1 MFAKLKGSVDAVGES
16 DAVIDVHG
24 VGYLVGMGGRSLAR
38 LEPGQD
44 VDLHIETQVR
54 EDFIR
59 LWGFLSERERA
70 WFQHLQQIQGVG
82 SKAALAVIDALG
94 AADLESAAILG
105 DSAAFARAKG
115 VGPKLAQRLAAELK
129 DKPPPRGR
137 SYAADF
143 KAMDE
148 AMKSAPRA
156 AAQSGEDSGGN
167 DGAREDAVSA
177 LLNLGYGESEARKG
191 VASAARA
198 LGSDATEG
206 DLIRAALKELA
217 R

>member
-1 MFAKLKGSVDAVGES
+1 MFAKLKGHVDAIGET
-16 DAVIDVHG
+16 DAVIDVNG

-38 LEPGQD
+38 LEPGQA
-44 VDLHIETQVR
+44 VELHIETQVR
-54 EDFIR
+54 EDLIR

-82 SKAALAVIDALG
+82 SKASLAVLDALG

-105 DSAAFARAKG
+105 DSEAFARAKG

-129 DKPPPRGR
+129 DKPPRGR

-156 AAQSGEDSGGN
+156 AAQAGDHGG
-167 DGAREDAVSA
+167 DGGSREDAVSA

-191 VASAARA
+191 VAAAARA
-198 LGSDATEG
+198 LGADAGESE
-206 DLIRAALKELA
+206 LIRAALKELA

>member
-1 MFAKLKGSVDAVGES
+1 MFAKLKGVVDAIGEN

-38 LEPGQD
+38 LEPGQA
-44 VDLHIETQVR
+44 VELHIETQVR
-54 EDFIR
+54 EDLIR

-82 SKAALAVIDALG
+82 SKAAIAITDALG

-105 DSAAFARAKG
+105 DSSAFSRAKG

-143 KAMDE
+143 KTMDE

-156 AAQSGEDSGGN
+156 AAQAADGSD

-191 VASAARA
+191 VAAAARA
-198 LGSDATEG
+198 LGSDAKEG

>member
-1 MFAKLKGSVDAVGES
+1 MFAKLKGNVDAIGES
-16 DAVIDVHG
+16 DAVIDVGG

-38 LEPGQD
+38 LEPGQA
-44 VDLHIETQVR
+44 VEIHIETQVR
-54 EDFIR
+54 EDLIR

-82 SKAALAVIDALG
+82 SKAAIAITDALG

-105 DSAAFARAKG
+105 DSSAFSRAKG

-156 AAQSGEDSGGN
+156 AAHAASGGD

-191 VASAARA
+191 VAAAARA
-198 LGSDATEG
+198 LGSDVKEG

>member
-1 MFAKLKGSVDAVGES
+1 MFAKLKGNVDAIGES
-16 DAVIDVHG
+16 DAVIDVGG

-38 LEPGQD
+38 LEPGQA
-44 VDLHIETQVR
+44 VEIHIETQVR
-54 EDFIR
+54 EDLIR

-82 SKAALAVIDALG
+82 SKAAIAVLDALG

-105 DSAAFARAKG
+105 DSSAFARAKG

-156 AAQSGEDSGGN
+156 AAQAGEDGGHG
-167 DGAREDAVSA
+167 GAREDAVSA

-191 VASAARA
+191 VAAAGRA
-198 LGSDATEG
+198 LGSDAKEG